1 MLLFIPINIEAI
13 ANLNREHHCI
23 LHSRYQYVDG
33 KVHTNGIESFWSGIK
48 RATKGTYHY
57 MSQKHLN
64 CYVKEFTGRFNLKDL
79 DVIDQMKWLFQNM
92 VGKQLMV
99 QELIAWKL
107 IEWSI
112 KLKRII

>member
-79 DVIDQMKWLFQNM
+79 DVIDQMKRLFQNM
-92 VGKQLMV
+92 VGKQLMYR
-99 QELIAWKL
+99 ELIA
-107 IEWSI
+107 
-112 KLKRII
+112 